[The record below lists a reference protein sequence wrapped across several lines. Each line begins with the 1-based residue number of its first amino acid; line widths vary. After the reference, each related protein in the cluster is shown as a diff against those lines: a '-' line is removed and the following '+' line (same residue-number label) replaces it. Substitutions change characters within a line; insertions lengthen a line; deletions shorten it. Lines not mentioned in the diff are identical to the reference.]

1 MPEGPECRL
10 TVDFLDKNINGKTIY
25 QWNFCGGKYTD
36 NYPGGYECFDEFLP
50 AKVDQVSCKGKFI
63 YFTISKN
70 DEKYYVFHSLM
81 LTGRWQN
88 EHDEYCKCFI
98 ELDDNKTIW
107 FRDTRGFGTFYFTN
121 NKEELENKLANLG
134 PDIMKPEFKLDIF
147 RSLAKKYSN
156 RNITSFLMD
165 QQVISGCGNYIK
177 AEVLYYAQIS
187 PCRKIGNLKEK
198 ELELLYEGLRIIPR
212 LSYNNQG
219 LTISDYTDEDG
230 NKGFYTTN
238 LKIYGNKK
246 AKKTKTADGRTTYW
260 DPEHQI

>member
-1 MPEGPECRL
+1 
-10 TVDFLDKNINGKTIY
+10 
-25 QWNFCGGKYTD
+25 
-36 NYPGGYECFDEFLP
+36 
-50 AKVDQVSCKGKFI
+50 
-63 YFTISKN
+63 
-70 DEKYYVFHSLM
+70 
-81 LTGRWQN
+81 
-88 EHDEYCKCFI
+88 
-98 ELDDNKTIW
+98 
-107 FRDTRGFGTFYFTN
+107 
-121 NKEELENKLANLG
+121 
-134 PDIMKPEFKLDIF
+134 MKPEFRLDIF

-177 AEVLYYAQIS
+177 AEVLYYARIS

-219 LTISDYTDEDG
+219 LTISDYTDEDS

-246 AKKTKTADGRTTYW
+246 AKKQKLRTVERLIGI
-260 DPEHQI
+260 PNIKFK